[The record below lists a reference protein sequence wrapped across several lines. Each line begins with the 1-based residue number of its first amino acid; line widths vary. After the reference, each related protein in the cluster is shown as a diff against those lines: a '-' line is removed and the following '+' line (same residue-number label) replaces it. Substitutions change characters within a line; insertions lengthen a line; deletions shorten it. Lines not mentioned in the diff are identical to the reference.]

1 MRYIFT
7 ILRIEKSG
15 LLRYDQPRVNP
26 NCRYVE
32 TPFKFAFQYLFDRG
46 SKRRSRVQFDSINEP
61 FSSDRFHFGKI
72 KDEEILFEIK
82 NCSRRRGSLKAARH
96 VAIVNVSPIEWGH
109 FLLVP
114 SVEDCLAQRLNTTG
128 KARRKKKLT
137 YKTCSCYFGARN
149 DQSDEKCLF
158 TFDV

>member
-128 KARRKKKLT
+128 KARRKK
-137 YKTCSCYFGARN
+137 S
-149 DQSDEKCLF
+149 
-158 TFDV
+158 